1 MLPGLL
7 FTVASGNSAR
17 MHFTKLVATPLS
29 MAVVGVCGLLRV
41 AAKLLHQVEVGSVA
55 VNLTTSSL
63 ASSCTCTYCRLVF
76 LLEI

>member
-17 MHFTKLVATPLS
+17 MQFTKLVATPLS
-29 MAVVGVCGLLRV
+29 MAVVGGVDFLRV
-41 AAKLLHQVEVGSVA
+41 GAKLLDQVD
-55 VNLTTSSL
+55 
-63 ASSCTCTYCRLVF
+63 